1 MGYVSRYKK
10 RVGLGAKSMKE
21 YTLNEIERN
30 FLTYLKENPTCQEL
44 PMTDPDE
51 VLITE
56 KTKKVLCAL
65 QDLTNNDKRA
75 LDEKQLLV
83 PKDTNVDVGCYFFFD
98 NCYWIIIF
106 KEHKS
111 MNTYKKFI
119 ARRCNQVVNYKYKGV
134 VYPIPVSI
142 ENLTMYSD
150 GLADLKYT
158 SQQDSKRMITF
169 GSNPVTRSVVA
180 NTRVMLTGKTV
191 FRVTHIND
199 FEYNGAY
206 TGAEGII
213 KTLVLQTTIRDEDD
227 LVNNVAW
234 NENSE
239 GNEEKPVEK
248 KIIGDSKVMIGS
260 KKTYTSQGLEF
271 STSWRIDTSDGS
283 DYKDFLKI
291 KISEK
296 NELTVTV
303 TSNVNYVGNTF
314 DVVLF
319 NVNTKEVFDTMKVSI
334 KGFI

>member
-1 MGYVSRYKK
+1 MGYIKKYKK
-10 RVGLGAKSMKE
+10 RVGLGAKSAKE
-21 YTLNEIERN
+21 FTLNEIERN
-30 FLTYLKENPTCQEL
+30 FMAYLNENPTCQEL
-44 PMTDPDE
+44 PMTDPEE
-51 VLITE
+51 VLITD
-56 KTKKVLCAL
+56 KTKKVLCAIH
-65 QDLTNNDKRA
+65 DLTNNDKKA
-75 LDEKQLLV
+75 LDEKQILV
-83 PKDTNVDVGCYFFFD
+83 PKDTNIDVGCYFFFD

-119 ARRCNQVVNYKYKGV
+119 ARRCNQILNYKYRGV
-134 VYPIPVSI
+134 VYPIPISI

-169 GSNPVTRSVVA
+169 GSNPVTRSIIA
-180 NTRVMLTGKTV
+180 NTRIMLTGKTV

-227 LVNNVAW
+227 LVNNIAW

-239 GNEEKPVEK
+239 ALAETPTVK
-248 KIIGDSKVMIGS
+248 KIVGDNKVMVGS
-260 KKTYTSQGLEF
+260 KKTYVSQDLDF
-271 STSWRIDTSDGS
+271 STSWRIDTHDGS
-283 DYKDFLKI
+283 NYKDFLKM

-296 NELTVTV
+296 NELTITA
-303 TSNVNYVGNTF
+303 TTNVNYVGTTF

-319 NVNTKEVFDTMKVSI
+319 NVNTLEVFDKMEVSI